1 MTKVLLGI
9 KVEAMGRYVKLRI
22 IGKRACF
29 DLFPG
34 TYRPYRV
41 GADFDDFHIV
51 QTRCR
56 SGFVNTKRSRGI
68 PEVCE

>member
-51 QTRCR
+51 
-56 SGFVNTKRSRGI
+56 
-68 PEVCE
+68 